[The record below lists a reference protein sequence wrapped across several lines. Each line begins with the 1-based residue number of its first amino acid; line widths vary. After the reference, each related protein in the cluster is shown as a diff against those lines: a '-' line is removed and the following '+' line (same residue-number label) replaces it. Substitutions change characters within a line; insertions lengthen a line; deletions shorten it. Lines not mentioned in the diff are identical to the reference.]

1 MDFLQRIDQLAN
13 AKGIKNRAQLAEKSG
28 IPYTTLDN
36 LYRLGY
42 ENIKLTTLRKLA
54 DCPGCSL
61 DYLVYGEEK
70 TRPQLSRRVEEMI
83 QRDEKYREIVEL
95 LAMMDES
102 AMDPLK
108 KIAEEIVRMRDQRK
122 D

>member
-1 MDFLQRIDQLAN
+1 MDFLQRIDQLAK

-42 ENIKLTTLRKLA
+42 ENVKLTTLRKLA
-54 DCPGCSL
+54 DCLGCSL